1 MSAPAN
7 STAPVNS
14 KTNTS
19 SINANNSNT
28 NRTASAVGIILS
40 VAGVIAIIAQSVT
53 QLLTIDHG
61 TSGQLTIDSAMNET
75 IAIVMTSTII
85 IILGGFLFIY
95 FKYASERPF
104 LILFFVCLLSYLLS
118 NIAIVLSLYQIHIS

>member
-1 MSAPAN
+1 MSAPGTTNAPTKTNN
-7 STAPVNS
+7 ST
-14 KTNTS
+14 T
-19 SINANNSNT
+19 NSNSNSNS
-28 NRTASAVGIILS
+28 NRTASAAGIIMTI
-40 VAGVIAIIAQSVT
+40 VGVIAIISQSVT

-61 TSGQLTIDSAMNET
+61 TSGQLTIDSNMNET